1 MTRPTPLAI
10 THRVAAFA
18 GMTLIAAFWT
28 STVLVELF
36 GDPEAIARVKTIIA
50 LTIPVLILSLA
61 TAGLTGRRLAKGW
74 KSPIAAAKRKRTAFA
89 AANAMLIL
97 IPAAIFLAIR
107 ARAGQF
113 GAGFYMV
120 QGAELVAGAANLMLL
135 IANARAGSRLKR
147 PRAAH
152 PDA

>member
-1 MTRPTPLAI
+1 MTQPSPLVI

-18 GMTLIAAFWT
+18 GMTLITAFWT

-50 LTIPVLILSLA
+50 LTIPVLVLSLA
-61 TAGLTGRRLAKGW
+61 TAGLTGRRLAQGW
-74 KSPIAAAKRKRTAFA
+74 KSPIAAAKRKRTAIA
-89 AANAMLIL
+89 AANAILIL

-113 GAGFYMV
+113 DTGFYVV

-135 IANARAGSRLKR
+135 IANARAGARLKS
-147 PRAAH
+147 PRAA
-152 PDA
+152 